1 MVLQTAHELGAVGY
15 KEWGGKAVTKS
26 LGSFADQAK
35 LLSHFEKHGAEFGAK
50 SADEYLLI
58 ARDVMK
64 NGTKIQYEYRGEVRT
79 GFVKL
84 MGNTGKGQSKFAFVG
99 TNSQGQITTL
109 HTKSGKDF
117 WKTLN
122 GNPQDKTIYPVQE

>member
-1 MVLQTAHELGAVGY
+1 M
-15 KEWGGKAVTKS
+15 GKAVTKS

-64 NGTKIQYEYRGEVRT
+64 NGTKIQYEYRG
-79 GFVKL
+79 G
-84 MGNTGKGQSKFAFVG
+84 G
-99 TNSQGQITTL
+99 
-109 HTKSGKDF
+109 
-117 WKTLN
+117 
-122 GNPQDKTIYPVQE
+122 